1 MTELSDRLRSFWY
14 QLDATE
20 WSRRT
25 RWGMVFSDPRF
36 PLLYDA
42 NHAAVL
48 EEIPGLGLEEVRA
61 DLLPA
66 LREAGAPH
74 EQIEFWASHGSP
86 AVGHMREVVGDTRDV
101 VMVFAGQ
108 PADVGSG
115 VHVAEVVEP
124 NADFL
129 AWYRESRSDF
139 GERRELGPAVM
150 EQMYRRDIEVFLPR
164 GLRFFVGFVDGQ
176 MAGQATL
183 LGIDGVGYLDSVVTR
198 PEFRRRG
205 VATATVLRAVQ
216 AGIERGDDLVHLL
229 AVKDSGPQR
238 LYERLGFRVEADV
251 VSFTHPLR
259 SMSIPRGRRTL

>member
-1 MTELSDRLRSFWY
+1 MTELPYRLRSFWY
-14 QLDATE
+14 RLDATE

-48 EEIPGLGLEEVRA
+48 EEILGLDLEEVRA

-66 LREAGAPH
+66 LREAGAQH
-74 EQIEFWASHGSP
+74 EQIEFWASHRSP
-86 AVGHMREVVGDTRDV
+86 AVGQMRQLVGETRDV
-101 VMVFAGQ
+101 VMVFAGPTKDV
-108 PADVGSG
+108 PAEVR
-115 VHVAEVVEP
+115 VAEVVEP
-124 NADFL
+124 NAGFL
-129 AWYRESRSDF
+129 DWYRESRSDF
-139 GERRELGPAVM
+139 GERRELAPAVV
-150 EQMYRRDIEVFLPR
+150 EQLYRRDIEVFVPR
-164 GLRFFVGFVDGQ
+164 GLRFFVGFVEGQ

-216 AGIERGDDLVHLL
+216 AGIERGDDIVHLL
-229 AVKDSGPQR
+229 TVKDSGPQR
-238 LYERLGFRVEADV
+238 LYERLGFRVEAEV
-251 VSFTHPLR
+251 VSFTRPQR
-259 SMSIPRGRRTL
+259 

>member
-48 EEIPGLGLEEVRA
+48 EEIPGLELEEVRA

-74 EQIEFWASHGSP
+74 EQIEFWASQGSP
-86 AVGHMREVVGDTRDV
+86 AVGQMREVVEATRDV
-101 VMVFAGQ
+101 LMVFAG
-108 PADVGSG
+108 PRASGSLAG
-115 VHVAEVVEP
+115 VRVAEVVEP

-139 GERRELGPAVM
+139 GERRELGPAVV
-150 EQMYRRDIEVFLPR
+150 EQMYRRDLEVFLPR
-164 GLRFFVGFVDGQ
+164 GLRFFVGFIDGQ

-216 AGIERGDDLVHLL
+216 AAIERGDELVHLL

-251 VSFTHPLR
+251 VSFTHSLR
-259 SMSIPRGRRTL
+259 

>member
-1 MTELSDRLRSFWY
+1 VTAGMTELPDRLRSFWY
-14 QLDATE
+14 RLDATE

-48 EEIPGLGLEEVRA
+48 EEIPDLELDELRA

-66 LREAGAPH
+66 LREAGSPH
-74 EQIEFWASHGSP
+74 EQIEFWASQGSP
-86 AVGHMREVVGDTRDV
+86 AVEQMRQVVGDTRDV
-101 VMVFAGQ
+101 LMVFAGP
-108 PADVGSG
+108 PADVSPAA
-115 VHVAEVVEP
+115 VRVAEVVEP

-139 GERRELGPAVM
+139 GERRELGPAVVD
-150 EQMYRRDIEVFLPR
+150 QLYRRDIELFLPR
-164 GLRFFVGFVDGQ
+164 GLRFFVGFVEGQ

-183 LGIDGVGYLDSVVTR
+183 LGIDGIGYLDSVVTR
-198 PEFRRRG
+198 PEFRGRG

-216 AGIERGDDLVHLL
+216 AAIERGDDAVHLL
-229 AVKDSGPQR
+229 AVKGGGPQR
-238 LYERLGFRVEADV
+238 LYERLGFRVEAEV
-251 VSFTHPLR
+251 VSFTRLL
-259 SMSIPRGRRTL
+259 T

>member
-1 MTELSDRLRSFWY
+1 
-14 QLDATE
+14 
-20 WSRRT
+20 
-25 RWGMVFSDPRF
+25 MVFSDPRF

-48 EEIPGLGLEEVRA
+48 EEIPELELEEVRA

-74 EQIEFWASHGSP
+74 EQVEFWASQRSP
-86 AVGHMREVVGDTRDV
+86 AAEQMRQVVGDTRDV
-101 VMVFAGQ
+101 LMVFAGS
-108 PADVGSG
+108 PADPSPAG
-115 VHVAEVVEP
+115 VRVAEVAEP
-124 NADFL
+124 NNGFL

-139 GERRELGPAVM
+139 GERRELGPAVV
-150 EQMYRRDIEVFLPR
+150 EQMFRRDLEVFLPR

-183 LGIDGVGYLDSVVTR
+183 LGIDRVGYLDSVVTR
-198 PEFRRRG
+198 PEFRGRG

-238 LYERLGFRVEADV
+238 LYERLGFRAEAEV
-251 VSFTHPLR
+251 VSFTRPL
-259 SMSIPRGRRTL
+259 T